1 MRELPAAN
9 DPIHHS
15 PEGTFMVRTAHL
27 MRRRIDDVL
36 TSPALVQA
44 DPFIAQASRRLM
56 PEAQSTN
63 YYLRVLC
70 TDIDP
75 NLTNHVID
83 QDNFLTPGAVVIEQ
97 LQLAYELSD
106 DDKKLAWAGPFR
118 IIHFAA
124 TIILQEHSHA
134 PDHGAARFVESV
146 RLAALAMLHDDK
158 GRAILAIWCGR
169 FAEDSV
175 HKLAR
180 WLAAAIEHF
189 GCGSSQYLEAHRRE
203 PSREELVHRL
213 ENLCGMLREAL
224 QVRTLAL
231 CVCTPARLTAAVLQA
246 AAEEVCCS
254 CSQTCVGHSSS

>member
-1 MRELPAAN
+1 MPVVALDNAALALVAGGHMRELPAAN

-15 PEGTFMVRTAHL
+15 PEGTFM
-27 MRRRIDDVL
+27 
-36 TSPALVQA
+36 A

-56 PEAQSTN
+56 PEAQPTN

-124 TIILQEHSHA
+124 TIIFQEHPHA

-169 FAEDSV
+169 FAEDRV
-175 HKLAR
+175 HKMAR

-189 GCGSSQYLEAHRRE
+189 GRGSSQYLEAHRRE

-224 QVRTLAL
+224 QAATVELAAHAERIAAL
-231 CVCTPARLTAAVLQA
+231 TPAAR
-246 AAEEVCCS
+246 
-254 CSQTCVGHSSS
+254 